1 MSPPEA
7 PAEATVDAVPEP
19 PGVTR
24 KSRTRPVSPATVA
37 GTVLLALLVLAAVS
51 PGVFT
56 GTSPTGTDP
65 VNALQGPSGAHW
77 FGTDQLGRDVFAR
90 VVHGA
95 RTSLLIG
102 LGATA
107 LALAAGTVVGLGAT
121 LGGRVA
127 DHVLMRVADVLLALP
142 EMLLALLIVT
152 IMGRGTVNVVIAVA
166 LAAAPGYARL
176 VRAEALVVRRS
187 GYVEAAAV
195 LGLPRR
201 VVVVRH
207 VLPNAIGPLLVMGT
221 IGFGT
226 ALINASGLSFL
237 GLGAQPPSP
246 EWGAMLSE
254 GRNYLDTAWWIG
266 VFPGAAVT
274 LAVIA
279 VNVTGRRARLRF
291 HGGVPR

>member
-1 MSPPEA
+1 MAVADTA
-7 PAEATVDAVPEP
+7 PATAAGTAALASPVKFR
-19 PGVTR
+19 TR
-24 KSRTRPVSPATVA
+24 RTRPGVILVAIALVILATA
-37 GTVLLALLVLAAVS
+37 ALF
-51 PGVFT
+51 PGLFT
-56 GTSPTGTDP
+56 DTSPTATDP
-65 VNALQGPSGAHW
+65 VNALEGPSGAHW
-77 FGTDQLGRDVFAR
+77 FGTDQLGRDTYTR
-90 VVHGA
+90 VVFGA

-107 LALAAGTVVGLGAT
+107 FAVAGGMVLGLAAA

-127 DHVLMRVADVLLALP
+127 DNVLMRVADILLALP
-142 EMLLALLIVT
+142 ELLLALLIVT
-152 IMGRGTVNVVIAVA
+152 VLGTGTTNVMIAVA

-195 LGLPRR
+195 LGLPYR
-201 VVVVRH
+201 VVVARH

-254 GRNYLDTAWWIG
+254 GRNFLDTAWWIG

-274 LAVIA
+274 VTVIA
-279 VNVTGRRARLRF
+279 VNIAGHRARVRF
-291 HGGVPR
+291 HGGTPR

>member
-1 MSPPEA
+1 MA
-7 PAEATVDAVPEP
+7 ATAAESAVPAVRFRIRRAR
-19 PGVTR
+19 PG
-24 KSRTRPVSPATVA
+24 AFLA
-37 GTVLLALLVLAAVS
+37 AALLVLLLAAALF
-51 PGVFT
+51 PGLFT
-56 GTSPTGTDP
+56 DTSPTATDP
-65 VNALQGPSGAHW
+65 VNALQAPSGENW
-77 FGTDQLGRDVFAR
+77 FGTDQLGRDTYTR
-90 VVHGA
+90 VVFGA

-107 LALAAGTVVGLGAT
+107 FAVVSGMVLGLAAA

-127 DHVLMRVADVLLALP
+127 DNLLMRAADVLLALP
-142 EMLLALLIVT
+142 ELLLALLIVT
-152 IMGRGTVNVVIAVA
+152 VLGTGTTNVMIAVA

-176 VRAEALVVRRS
+176 VRAEALVVRGA

-201 VVVVRH
+201 TVVVRH
-207 VLPNAIGPLLVMGT
+207 VLPNTVGPLLVMGT

-254 GRNYLDTAWWIG
+254 GRNFLDTAWWIG

-274 LAVIA
+274 VAVIA
-279 VNVTGRRARLRF
+279 VNVAGHRARVRF
-291 HGGVPR
+291 HGGTPR

>member
-1 MSPPEA
+1 MI
-7 PAEATVDAVPEP
+7 AVPALSASETAREP
-19 PGVTR
+19 AVPVK
-24 KSRTRPVSPATVA
+24 KSRTRSVGPATVL
-37 GTVLLALLVLAAVS
+37 GTVLLVLLVLAAAF
-51 PGVFT
+51 PGLFT
-56 GTSPTGTDP
+56 GTSPTATDP

-77 FGTDQLGRDVFAR
+77 FGTDQIGRDMFAR

-107 LALAAGTVVGLGAT
+107 LALAAGTVLGLAAA

-127 DHVLMRVADVLLALP
+127 DHVLMRVADIMLALP
-142 EMLLALLIVT
+142 ELLLALLIVT
-152 IMGRGTVNVVIAVA
+152 IMGRGTVNVMIAVA

-176 VRAEALVVRRS
+176 VRAEALVVRQS
-187 GYVEAAAV
+187 GYVEAASV

-201 VVVVRH
+201 VVVLRH

-254 GRNYLDTAWWIG
+254 GRNFLDTAWWIG